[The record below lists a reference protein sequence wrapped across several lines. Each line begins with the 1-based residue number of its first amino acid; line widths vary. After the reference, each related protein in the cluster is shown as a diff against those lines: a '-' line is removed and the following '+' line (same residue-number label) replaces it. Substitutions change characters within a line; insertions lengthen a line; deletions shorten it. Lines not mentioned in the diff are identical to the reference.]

1 MSGATSYD
9 IKQRPGL
16 GTDRQTIY
24 RVSDTIL
31 TIGNLTPQTL
41 YSLQI
46 RAVKSSSSLTS
57 SWSDKIY
64 TYPTRE
70 PLPSTSRQV
79 DTYET
84 IELYNGRRDV
94 LIAGYRRNVPEGAS
108 TDVPGYYSYRICSST
123 LIPESN
129 RANIIQEIDEAA
141 EIWESATGILIAT
154 RSQNH
159 CTSEELITKEEE
171 RLIENNIIRFT
182 ARDPTISLCGTF
194 DDGRPISGCV
204 FHHPNPLKSSDGEIN
219 ITHIVIYETAGTT
232 TYTTDYP
239 VTYDTGPTS
248 AGHTTVSAQCS
259 VLFQLMMHE
268 IGHGFGLGDRDDARM
283 FSVMSQNMYKFCEP
297 TPLDIVAIKA
307 IYQSRK

>member
-9 IKQRPGL
+9 IKQRPGQ
-16 GTDRQTIY
+16 GTDSQTIY

-46 RAVKSSSSLTS
+46 RAVKSSGSLTS

-79 DTYET
+79 GTYEI

-94 LIAGYRRNVPEGAS
+94 LIAGYRRYVPEGAS
-108 TDVPGYYSYRICSST
+108 TDVPGYYGYRICSST

-141 EIWESATGILIAT
+141 EIWESATGILTAI
-154 RSQNH
+154 RSQSN
-159 CTSEELITKEEE
+159 CTSDELIIEGDK
-171 RLIENNIIRFT
+171 RLKENNIIRFT
-182 ARDPTISLCGTF
+182 TSSDTEELCGVSK
-194 DDGRPISGCV
+194 DGDPNPGCV
-204 FHHPNPLKSSDGEIN
+204 HHYPNPLESSNGAID
-219 ITHIVIYETAGTT
+219 ITHIFIYDIAGTT
-232 TYTTDYP
+232 TYTTDYT

-248 AGHTTVSAQCS
+248 AGHTVTTAKCS
-259 VLFQLMMHE
+259 TLFQIMMHE
-268 IGHGFGLGDRDDARM
+268 IGHAFGLGDSADRRS
-283 FSVMSQNMYKFCEP
+283 SVMSGNMYKLCEP
-297 TPLDIVAIKA
+297 TSLDVVAIKA
-307 IYQSRK
+307 IYQSRE

>member
-9 IKQRPGL
+9 IKQKPGR
-16 GTDRQTIY
+16 GTDSESIY
-24 RVSDTIL
+24 RVNDTSL
-31 TIGNLTPQTL
+31 TIGNLTPRTL

-46 RAVKSSSSLTS
+46 RAVKSSGSLTS

-79 DTYET
+79 STYEI

-94 LIAGYRRNVPEGAS
+94 LIAGYQRYVPEGAS

-129 RANIIQEIDEAA
+129 RANIIQEIDKAA
-141 EIWESATGILIAT
+141 EIWESVTGILTAT
-154 RSQNH
+154 NSETD
-159 CTSEELITKEEE
+159 CTSEELIINEDL

-182 ARDPTISLCGTF
+182 TPSDTKGLCGVSKN
-194 DDGRPISGCV
+194 GEIYPGCV
-204 FHHPNPLKSSDGEIN
+204 YHYPNPLESSNGAIDE
-219 ITHIVIYETAGTT
+219 THIFIYDISGTNS
-232 TYTTDYP
+232 YITDRT
-239 VTYDTGPTS
+239 VAYDTGPTS
-248 AGHTTVSAQCS
+248 AGHTIISAKCS
-259 VLFQLMMHE
+259 TLFQMMVHE
-268 IGHGFGLGDRDDARM
+268 IGHAFGLGDRDIGK
-283 FSVMSQNMYKFCEP
+283 FSVMSSNMYKFCEP